1 VSEGTF
7 ELEPEREPGEEE
19 AEAPPPPRAVRRSAG
34 GGRRRAAQDEGSL
47 DLYLRE
53 ISASPLISREEE
65 AELARRIRQGDEEA
79 LDKLVRSNLRFVVSV
94 AKKYQNQGVSLADL
108 INEGN
113 LGLIRAAHKF
123 DETKGIKF
131 ISYAVWWIRQAILQG
146 LAEQSRLVR
155 VPLNRA
161 GTLHRIGKRASLL
174 LQELGREATH
184 AEIAEGMDIT
194 EEEVAKT
201 MAISQVHLSLDAPIV
216 PGEDNRL
223 LDYLP
228 DTVHPTP
235 DEQAFEK
242 ALVEAV
248 AASLDGLKE
257 REARILRLYFGID
270 GREPMTLEEIGALLG
285 ITRERVRQ
293 IKEKALSRL
302 RHVSRSKALQSFLG

>member
-1 VSEGTF
+1 MLFRSLFLLSMTF
-7 ELEPEREPGEEE
+7 TS
-19 AEAPPPPRAVRRSAG
+19 RRGAF
-34 GGRRRAAQDEGSL
+34 REGSL
-47 DLYLRE
+47 DQYLKE
-53 ISASPLISREEE
+53 ISAYPLIDRAEEVR
-65 AELARRIRQGDEEA
+65 LAQHIRKGDEGA

-94 AKKYQNQGVSLADL
+94 AKKYQNQGVSLSDL

-131 ISYAVWWIRQAILQG
+131 ISYAVWWIRQAILQA
-146 LAEQSRLVR
+146 LAEQSRIVR

-161 GTLHRIGKRASLL
+161 GTLHRIGKRASAL

-184 AEIAEGMDIT
+184 AEIAEGMEIT

-201 MAISQVHLSLDAPIV
+201 MSISQTHLSLDAPMN

-228 DTVHPTP
+228 DSINPTP
-235 DEQAFEK
+235 DEEMFGK
-242 ALVEAV
+242 ALTQSIHEA
-248 AASLDGLKE
+248 LDGLKE
-257 REARILRLYFGID
+257 RESKILRLYFGLD
-270 GREPMTLEEIGALLG
+270 GQEPMTLEEIGAALN

-302 RHVSRSKALQSFLG
+302 RHVSRARALESYLG